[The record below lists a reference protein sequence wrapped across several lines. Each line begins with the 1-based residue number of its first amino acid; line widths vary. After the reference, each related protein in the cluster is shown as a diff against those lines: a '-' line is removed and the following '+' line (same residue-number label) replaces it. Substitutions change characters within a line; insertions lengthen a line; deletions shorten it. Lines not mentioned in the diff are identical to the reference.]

1 MIIYIVRV
9 VTAVITLVALLS
21 SLSITAQADDNEYLQ
36 LVGDTT
42 TGWNITNIYPGQ
54 SGNKTFTLRNASN
67 VLATLSMWVTE
78 TASQGSLHDYLLFSI
93 SLNQSETPLYQGK
106 IYELPGQGNP
116 LKISELSAGEEV
128 SVHWQWELPAETG
141 NEVQNNSFSFT
152 MSYRLE
158 QSYGRERLPL
168 PPSSP
173 AGEIEMPLSLGTTYV
188 GDDITGGVFPS
199 SINVTSEDK
208 PCLKL
213 TIAEGTVALTENLEP
228 VTQIN
233 ILILNEPPPPLEG
246 AHIIGLAYD
255 FQPSGATFEPPLI
268 LECCYNPEDIPE
280 GIAEEDLVLAYYDEE
295 AGEWVIL
302 ECTVHPEENII
313 TALISHFTTFARLG
327 YMVAPES
334 AAFSLGPLDISP
346 TEVDIG
352 ESVKICVSMANVGGI
367 AGSYKVKLKINDI
380 MEAIQDVRVA
390 AGRSEEVTF
399 TVSRDV
405 ANSYYVDVNGLTGS
419 FMVKPAAIL
428 PTPTEEAPLV
438 SAAVPVVPAK
448 GVNWSLLGGIIGGVV
463 VVWLLYFF
471 LTRRRAQPQQRQ

>member
-1 MIIYIVRV
+1 MIIYIVRA

-21 SLSITAQADDNEYLQ
+21 SLSIPAQADDNEYLV
-36 LVGDTT
+36 LVGDTAT
-42 TGWNITNIYPGQ
+42 DWNITNIYPGQ
-54 SGNKTFTLRNASN
+54 RGNKTFILRNASN

-78 TASQGSLHDYLLFSI
+78 TASQGGLHDYLLFNI
-93 SLNQSETPLYQGK
+93 SLNQSEIPLCRGK
-106 IYELPGQGNP
+106 IYELPGQSNP
-116 LKISELSAGEEV
+116 LKISELSAGGEV

-141 NEVQNNSFSFT
+141 NQVQNNSFSFT
-152 MSYRLE
+152 MNYRLE
-158 QSYGRERLPL
+158 QSYGRERLPS
-168 PPSSP
+168 PPLMP
-173 AGEIEMPLSLGTTYV
+173 AVGFRMPLPLGTTYV
-188 GDDITGGVFPS
+188 GDDITEDIFPS
-199 SINVTSEDK
+199 TINVTSGDE

-233 ILILNEPPPPLEG
+233 IMIMDEPPPPPES

-268 LECCYNPEDIPE
+268 LECCYYPEDIPE

-302 ECTVHPEENII
+302 ECTVHPEENTI

-327 YMVAPES
+327 YMVAPEL

-346 TEVDIG
+346 TEADIG
-352 ESVKICVSMANVGGI
+352 ELVKIRASVANVGGI

-380 MEAIQDVRVA
+380 VEAIQDVRVA

-405 ANSYYVDVNGLTGS
+405 AGSYYVDVNGLTGS
-419 FMVKPAAIL
+419 FTVKPAVL

-438 SAAVPVVPAK
+438 PATVPVVPAK
-448 GVNWSLLGGIIGGVV
+448 GVNWYLIGGIIGGVV
-463 VVWLLYFF
+463 VVWSLYFF